1 MRLFYVLLLAHVTPL
16 AAQSVQIYSE
26 FQRIDPF
33 GQIVPVDR
41 SDHPREILSPAL
53 PRNAH
58 STFHVAVTLPANTS
72 YFLYVGSN
80 PGNFIET
87 NLYKEEFTRVGDQWI
102 PDTLTP
108 VRRPA
113 FGAIP
118 DTAAGIP
125 GQTTRCYLLDIWVP
139 PDAPVQ
145 RVRVE
150 VLLKIGVW
158 FVAPMEVRIVD
169 AQVPKHPEPIERMSP
184 NLPDIDEP
192 VDLPAMECLAN
203 YLLGGDQTWTGG
215 TNNIREVI
223 RRDAEQDT
231 AIARRQPRIPQAI
244 WFLAEDGI
252 LEWWMRTPAFNWSG
266 AEWYLKV
273 RDYIYR
279 NPCNRRGRHARRH
292 RRRRDGPNLAART
305 ALR

>member
-1 MRLFYVLLLAHVTPL
+1 MRLFYFVLFASVTPL

-33 GQIVPVDR
+33 GQIVSVDR
-41 SDHPREILSPAL
+41 SDHPREILSPEL

-80 PGNFIET
+80 PGNIIAT
-87 NLYKEEFTRVGDQWI
+87 DLYKEEFTQVGDAWI
-102 PDTLTP
+102 PDTLMP

-139 PDAPVQ
+139 PGAPVQ

-158 FVAPMEVRIVD
+158 FVAPMEVRIID
-169 AQVPKHPEPIERMSP
+169 AQVPKHPDPIEQMDP
-184 NLPDIDEP
+184 QLPDIDEP
-192 VDLPAMECLAN
+192 ADVPAMECLAN
-203 YLLGGDQTWTGG
+203 YLLGGEQTWAGG
-215 TNNIREVI
+215 MNNLRDVI
-223 RRDAEQDT
+223 RRDAEHDM
-231 AIARRQPRIPQAI
+231 ALARRQPKIPEAL
-244 WFLAEDGI
+244 WLLAQDGI
-252 LEWWMRTPAFNWSG
+252 LERWMQTPSFRWRG
-266 AEWYLKV
+266 AEWYLRV

-279 NPCNRRGRHARRH
+279 NP
-292 RRRRDGPNLAART
+292 
-305 ALR
+305 